1 MGAPMLGRGST
12 QGANRFA
19 GLPASRRRTI
29 AAGGRGVVLQLRR
42 SRSLRLRRQ
51 SGGLSA
57 AVTEVHVIDLAPG
70 NGVTSNRDVELN
82 VNFNYDRTTPG
93 KGFSGAFVD

>member
-1 MGAPMLGRGST
+1 MGPDACSRVHPGSKPLRRVTGIPMEDDCRRGE
-12 QGANRFA
+12 
-19 GLPASRRRTI
+19 RRRSSASPEPFLT
-29 AAGGRGVVLQLRR
+29 ASASV
-42 SRSLRLRRQ
+42 
-51 SGGLSA
+51 GGLSA

-82 VNFNYDRTTPG
+82 FNFNYDRTTPG